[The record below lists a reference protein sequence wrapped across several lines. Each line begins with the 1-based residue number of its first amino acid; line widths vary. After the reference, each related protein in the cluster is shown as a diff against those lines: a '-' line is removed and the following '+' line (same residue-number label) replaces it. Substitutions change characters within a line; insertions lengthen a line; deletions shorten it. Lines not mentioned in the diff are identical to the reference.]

1 MKIYASRNSGGFTL
15 GMLNDVSLGSTKAV
29 IYDHDEVGDA
39 QVVFDGY
46 LDLAI
51 KTYPE
56 LADCVVTYLQASGAN
71 RLSIDIQGATFD
83 YTPAW

>member
-15 GMLNDVSLGSTKAV
+15 GMLNDVAPTNIKII
-29 IYDHDEVGDA
+29 IYDHNDVGDA
-39 QVVFDGY
+39 EVVFDGY
-46 LDLAI
+46 LNLAI

-56 LADCVVTYLQASGAN
+56 LADSVVTYLDATNTHRLAVDIKAN
-71 RLSIDIQGATFD
+71 FD